1 MTARIIAEKELVL
14 LSKLPF
20 NIDEE
25 LKSKLNLPVLKN
37 KELFLNNCCPTHRN
51 VPFIKILRNIIA
63 YKITY

>member
-1 MTARIIAEKELVL
+1 MIITEKEFVL

-37 KELFLNNCCPTHRN
+37 KELF
-51 VPFIKILRNIIA
+51 
-63 YKITY
+63 

>member
-1 MTARIIAEKELVL
+1 MIITEKEFVL

-37 KELFLNNCCPTHRN
+37 KELFLNNGCPTYCDI
-51 VPFIKILRNIIA
+51 PCIKILGNIIA

>member
-1 MTARIIAEKELVL
+1 MTARIIAEREFAL

-37 KELFLNNCCPTHRN
+37 KELF
-51 VPFIKILRNIIA
+51 
-63 YKITY
+63 